1 MPSSSARA
9 LQEALGMKGGGGDV
23 TPKRSRI
30 SLLGDDEGESAD
42 AGVQKGERKV
52 GEKEEEEE
60 EQESWTEG
68 QAPGVIGRY
77 LTRHDASSTAEKH
90 SKSDKKVHAL
100 SFQGILGSMYGAA
113 VWFSAAIWWVVYA
126 KGFGLVKIEA
136 KTAESTRPPTQDS

>member
-9 LQEALGMKGGGGDV
+9 LQEALGMKGGGGDA

-42 AGVQKGERKV
+42 AGGQKGEREV

-60 EQESWTEG
+60 EGWTEG

-113 VWFSAAIWWVVYA
+113 VWISAAIWWVVYA

-136 KTAESTRPPTQDS
+136 KTAESTRPPTQDL